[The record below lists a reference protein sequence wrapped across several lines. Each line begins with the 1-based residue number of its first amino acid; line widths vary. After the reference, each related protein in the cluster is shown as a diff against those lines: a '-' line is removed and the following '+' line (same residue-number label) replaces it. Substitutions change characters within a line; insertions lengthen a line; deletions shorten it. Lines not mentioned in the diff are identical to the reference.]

1 MKKEIYEISSK
12 YMRDLK
18 KLLDNKEIS
27 QYDIAHKS
35 FRKNN
40 ADWIIINVNK
50 AKLTITYLNGDVR
63 VLPTYNDLMS
73 RVSWSNADYKAARRK
88 FIKKYYKIVHAFT
101 KHKARFK
108 KNTIANKLDPQ
119 QVKALEQQIQPAI
132 G

>member
-1 MKKEIYEISSK
+1 MKKEIYEISSQ

-40 ADWIIINVNK
+40 AEWIIKYVNK

-63 VLPTYNDLMS
+63 VLPTYNELMR
-73 RVSWSNADYKAARRK
+73 RVGWCNSIYKNSRRK
-88 FIKKYYKIVHAFT
+88 YIKRYYKVIG
-101 KHKARFK
+101 KWNNRHK
-108 KNTIANKLDPQ
+108 NVTPSENKLQ
-119 QVKALEQQIQPAI
+119 ELIEKYQV
-132 G
+132 